1 MSGKDQ
7 NKEYRNFSKNLILWQ
22 KDFGRHNL
30 PWQIAMIK
38 VKGDEV
44 ISEKDYHIKWDTH
57 LSISADAAR
66 ITKFNPKLYEK
77 KALPVEEVFP
87 TIKDWLEN
95 CDYIIGHNFLGFDLY
110 LIKDLYAHMG
120 ESYKPLVNKI
130 IDTNCLARGLKTDN
144 RYTQDQNLLEYQYKM
159 YHTRVKGIKTNL
171 SYLGKEYEIDHDYE
185 SLHDALVDLKLNI
198 KVWNKLSEYRFIHIF
213 EYESKVSFENCQK

>member
-1 MSGKDQ
+1 MDEDYLRFSRD
-7 NKEYRNFSKNLILWQ
+7 KEYVFLDCETFNLCLNSC
-22 KDFGRHNL
+22 HNL

-38 VKGDEV
+38 VQGDNV
-44 ISEKDYHIKWDTH
+44 VSEKDYHIKWDTN

-77 KALPVEEVFP
+77 KALAVEEVFP
-87 TIKDWLEN
+87 TIKDWLDN

-110 LIKDLYAHMG
+110 LIKDLYKYMG

-144 RYTQDQNLLEYQYKM
+144 RYTHDQNLLEYQYKM
-159 YHTRVKGIKTNL
+159 YHTRVKGVRTNL
-171 SYLGKEYEIDHDYE
+171 SSLGKEYEIEHDYE
-185 SLHDALVDLKLNI
+185 KLHDALIDLQLNI
-198 KVWNKLSEYRFIHIF
+198 KVWNKL
-213 EYESKVSFENCQK
+213 KWQVDL